1 MTAEPAR
8 SACILVVDDEQD
20 TLDLTEAILAAKG
33 YQVLLARSAAEAFEH
48 VTARPD
54 LILLDVMMP
63 QTSGLEVLARLRE
76 TPALARI
83 PVILLTA
90 RQQDR
95 DIVDGYRDGADY
107 YITKP
112 CTPAQIL
119 YGVELLLGRSSTEP
133 TG

>member
-8 SACILVVDDEQD
+8 PRRILVVDDEQD
-20 TLDLTEAILAAKG
+20 TLDLTEAILASKG
-33 YQVLLARSAAEAFEH
+33 YEVLLARSAAEAFEQ

-63 QTSGLEVLARLRE
+63 QTSGLEVLGRIRE
-76 TPALARI
+76 TPVLARI

-119 YGVELLLGRSSTEP
+119 YGIELILGRNSTERA
-133 TG
+133 G